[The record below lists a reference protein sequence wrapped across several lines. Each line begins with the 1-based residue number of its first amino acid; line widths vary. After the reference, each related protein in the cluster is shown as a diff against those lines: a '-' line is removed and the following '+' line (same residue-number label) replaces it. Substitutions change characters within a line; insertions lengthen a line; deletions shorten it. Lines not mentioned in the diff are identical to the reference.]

1 MGATTA
7 VALGGMAM
15 SGYQLYQGAQDKK
28 RAERAFNNYNRQDLV
43 NPYENM
49 PVSTFGTDYMR
60 EETSRNVASMVDASR
75 NAGARGIYSNI
86 PKLVAY
92 NNDANRET
100 QIMLDDQVQKRNY
113 AIAGDEVAIR
123 GINESRDEANLAGI
137 GNLMEVGRQ
146 DMWSGL
152 RGMGASAMYGINN
165 GAFSTE
171 EGDARRE
178 AWREFKR
185 KNPDANRSDFMA
197 ANPKS
202 NYIKKG
208 F

>member
-1 MGATTA
+1 MAAATATA
-7 VALGGMAM
+7 AAGVAM
-15 SGYQLYQGAQDKK
+15 SGYQIYQGAQDKK
-28 RAERAFNNYNRQDLV
+28 RAERALNEYNRNDLV

-49 PVSTFGTDYMR
+49 QVSTLGADYMR

-75 NAGARGIYSNI
+75 NAGARGIYGNI

-92 NNDANRET
+92 NNDANREA

-152 RGMGASAMYGINN
+152 RGMGASAMY
-165 GAFSTE
+165 
-171 EGDARRE
+171 
-178 AWREFKR
+178 
-185 KNPDANRSDFMA
+185 A
-197 ANPKS
+197 ANNIDFEGFTPQVDPVGQITPRGVNSQYTLPTSSLPK
-202 NYIKKG
+202 IKG